1 VERRGPNGGRR
12 AVRGAI
18 NGAPAACGRCGAAC
32 GWRARGEVTA
42 RAGVSGAGGFV
53 PTAEDAAL
61 LLGSGFAVVHVGG
74 AGRGAG
80 TGATARAAR
89 AGRQWQAARR
99 AAWPRG
105 ARAEEEGSWCLPGVC
120 EWAGARARAQRR
132 WGRPGAGARACVREG
147 GGVARKPEAGWC
159 SGAGEGGRR
168 REEGEREKKRV
179 TRASDIRGGDR
190 GWSAMRAR
198 CSHTARD
205 GTVVGFGVGSGIRGI
220 RASAKGF

>member
-12 AVRGAI
+12 AVRGTI
-18 NGAPAACGRCGAAC
+18 NGAPAACGRRGAAC
-32 GWRARGEVTA
+32 GRRARGEVTA

-89 AGRQWQAARR
+89 AGRQRRAARR

-105 ARAEEEGSWCLPGVC
+105 ARAEEEGSWCLARRG
-120 EWAGARARAQRR
+120 AGQGRASVPERARVRD
-132 WGRPGAGARACVREG
+132 AGGVGQEQACACAREG

-168 REEGEREKKRV
+168 REEGEREKKRE
-179 TRASDIRGGDR
+179 
-190 GWSAMRAR
+190 
-198 CSHTARD
+198 
-205 GTVVGFGVGSGIRGI
+205 
-220 RASAKGF
+220 